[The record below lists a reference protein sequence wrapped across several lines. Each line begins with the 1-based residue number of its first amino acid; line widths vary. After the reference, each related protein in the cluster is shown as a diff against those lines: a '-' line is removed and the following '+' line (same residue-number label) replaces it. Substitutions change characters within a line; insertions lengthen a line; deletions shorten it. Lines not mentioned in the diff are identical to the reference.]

1 MSKTTLNETINR
13 IKQNSGIMVFE
24 ADINEIDWEKDFKD
38 VSKKCLNPSELANY
52 LNKVIDNS
60 QKKSADKEKIGL
72 DKPIIHA
79 KAIPFDE
86 EGELDIN
93 EFISKITAMPN
104 DILSVNEKMQKSND
118 DGTYNVNI
126 GIPALRGLVYDID
139 EQKFYIVNTCPGAGS
154 CAMVCYARRGS
165 YIQYPGVF
173 LKQTKVLNLLLN
185 YPDRFEKILIRE
197 LETTLLKNPDKQVNF
212 RWNDAGDFFATKYYE
227 IAVRITNTLL
237 KDGYNI
243 KSYSYTKMGEIVNL
257 GDPNFLINFSN
268 DANKRE
274 TEKVKDIDNAK
285 QAVIVPKELFDDLF
299 MKEKGSYAVDSK
311 GKPVFKDEDGVNTL
325 KTRLANEYKVDVK
338 TILTYDELLRTPVG
352 NEKQYNVVVM
362 PKGDGD
368 VGAQRSDV
376 KMSFLCFH

>member
-104 DILSVNEKMQKSND
+104 EILSVNKKMEKSND

-243 KSYSYTKMGEIVNL
+243 KSYAYTKMGEIVNL

>member
-72 DKPIIHA
+72 DIPIIHA

-243 KSYSYTKMGEIVNL
+243 KSYAYTKMGEIVNL

>member
-243 KSYSYTKMGEIVNL
+243 KSYAYTKMGEIVNL

>member
-13 IKQNSGIMVFE
+13 IKQNSGVMVFE

-197 LETTLLKNPDKQVNF
+197 LETTLLKNPGKQVNF

-243 KSYSYTKMGEIVNL
+243 KSYAYTKMGEIVNL

>member
-1 MSKTTLNETINR
+1 
-13 IKQNSGIMVFE
+13 MVFE

-72 DKPIIHA
+72 DKPVIHA

-243 KSYSYTKMGEIVNL
+243 KSYAYTKMGEIVNL

>member
-243 KSYSYTKMGEIVNL
+243 KSYAYTKMGEIVNL

-338 TILTYDELLRTPVG
+338 TILTYDELLNTPVG
-352 NEKQYNVVVM
+352 SEKQYNVIIM

-368 VGAQRSDV
+368 RSAQRADV

>member
-38 VSKKCLNPSELANY
+38 VSKKCLSPVELTNY

-60 QKKSADKEKIGL
+60 KKKSADKEKVGL
-72 DKPIIHA
+72 DKPIIHN

-86 EGELDIN
+86 EGELDVN
-93 EFISKITAMPN
+93 EFIRKITAMPN
-104 DILSVNEKMQKSND
+104 EILSANDKMDKSNSD
-118 DGTYNVNI
+118 STLNVNI

-185 YPDRFEKILIRE
+185 FPDRFEKILIRE
-197 LETTLLKNPDKQVNF
+197 LESVLLKNPDKQVNF
-212 RWNDAGDFFATKYYE
+212 RWNDAGDFFAKKYYE

-243 KSYSYTKMGEIVNL
+243 KSYAYTKMGDVVNL
-257 GDPNFLINFSN
+257 GDPNFVINFSN

-274 TEKVKDIDNAK
+274 TDKIKDIENTK
-285 QAVIVPKELFDDLF
+285 QSVIVPKELFDDLL
-299 MKEKGSYAVDSK
+299 MKEKGSYMVDDR
-311 GKPVFKDEDGVNTL
+311 GKVIFKDANGVNVL
-325 KTRLANEYKVDVK
+325 KKRLADEYKVDVN
-338 TILTYDELLRTPVG
+338 TILTYDELLKTPVG
-352 NEKQYNVVVM
+352 EEKQYNVIIM

-368 VGAQRSDV
+368 VSAQRSDV

>member
-104 DILSVNEKMQKSND
+104 DILSINEKMQKSND

-243 KSYSYTKMGEIVNL
+243 KSYAYTKMGEIVNL